1 MRLLSLIA
9 LAISLLLLCGHG
21 RAQTNNT
28 QPDSSSTIST
38 SAAAASD
45 DPAFASFQPV
55 TKGIKPPKATSAPDP
70 KFPDLP
76 ADAEPRGTVVMLI
89 GVNAKGHVEPVR
101 VLRSDQQ
108 AFETTAVATVKKWKF
123 KPAEKDGRSIA
134 VQITVEMRFQR

>member
-9 LAISLLLLCGHG
+9 IATWLLLLPVCG
-21 RAQTNNT
+21 RAQTNNS
-28 QPDSSSTIST
+28 QSST
-38 SAAAASD
+38 ASPAD

-89 GVNAKGHVEPVR
+89 GVNTKGHVEAVR
-101 VLRSDQQ
+101 VLRSDEQ
-108 AFETTAVATVKKWKF
+108 AFETTAVATMKKWKF
-123 KPAEKDGRSIA
+123 KPAQKDGRPVP
-134 VQITVEMRFQR
+134 VQITVEMKFQR

>member
-9 LAISLLLLCGHG
+9 VAISLLLLSGHG

-38 SAAAASD
+38 SPAVSD
-45 DPAFASFQPV
+45 DPVFASFQPV

-89 GVNAKGHVEPVR
+89 GVNAKGHVEAVR
-101 VLRSDQQ
+101 VLRSDEQ
-108 AFETTAVATVKKWKF
+108 AFETTAVATVKKWRF
-123 KPAEKDGRSIA
+123 KPAQKDGRPIP
-134 VQITVEMRFQR
+134 VQITVEMKFQR

>member
-9 LAISLLLLCGHG
+9 LAISLLLVPGHAW
-21 RAQTNNT
+21 AQTNNA
-28 QPDSSSTIST
+28 QSSSTISP
-38 SAAAASD
+38 AAD

-89 GVNAKGHVEPVR
+89 GVNTKGHVEAVR

-123 KPAEKDGRSIA
+123 KPAEKDGRPIP

>member
-1 MRLLSLIA
+1 MRFLSLIA
-9 LAISLLLLCGHG
+9 LAISLLVLPGYG
-21 RAQTNNT
+21 WAQTSA
-28 QPDSSSTIST
+28 QSDSSATAW
-38 SAAAASD
+38 AAD

-89 GVNAKGHVEPVR
+89 GVNTKGRVEPVH

-123 KPAEKDGRSIA
+123 KPAEKDGHPIP
-134 VQITVEMRFQR
+134 VQITVEMKFQR